1 MDTLSSLIPDWNE
14 LTLLN
19 AQSLNDIMIQNVL
32 VINVDVFKF
41 YDGQMLGGMEFKIL
55 KFRHH
60 LVTNGAA

>member
-1 MDTLSSLIPDWNE
+1 MNFNTFKYTEPCF
-14 LTLLN
+14 
-19 AQSLNDIMIQNVL
+19 QNDIMIQNVF